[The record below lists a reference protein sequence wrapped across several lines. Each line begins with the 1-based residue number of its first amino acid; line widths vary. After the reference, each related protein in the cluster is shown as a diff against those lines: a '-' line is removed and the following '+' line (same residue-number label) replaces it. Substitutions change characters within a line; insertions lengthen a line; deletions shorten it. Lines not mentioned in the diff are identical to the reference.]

1 MSSQTPSTECTTTDS
16 LLLPRALDSLAPL
29 VAALAAVLP
38 TSLERRIAEREAA
51 HRELVA
57 QLVASH
63 ERHVADL
70 VAAHHQHVAD
80 LAAEHRR
87 HTAALE
93 HRVAALEQQ
102 LAAAVS
108 PPRTPPAD
116 LPVRRPTSHWDRLP
130 FDVRRIILIHTDVW
144 TQVQTGFVD
153 PMDLLPR
160 ERVELWAAV
169 FDADIDDNLESV
181 PFWRDLASMP
191 ATLFWHIRSQRMFH
205 HVRSLGLAGIEENLA
220 HAATKRRW
228 HNLATLDSTRDRSRV
243 QCCSAE
249 LQSTHELY
257 PLVYSQASNTIEAV
271 AAARV
276 GAIANAVLVM
286 SRYSQETNDE
296 IRINL
301 LDHAAASGRLDV
313 VQRLHEQGVPC
324 TTLAMDNAAEAGHI
338 GTVAWLSRNR
348 DEGCS
353 PNAIV
358 RAAANGHADVVA
370 YLHKHHNMGN
380 TAAVLRA
387 AIQHG
392 QLRVVEWV
400 YRGTDVRASLY
411 DLREAREA
419 GHACVAEWLL
429 ANDVLLAERARFR
442 I

>member
-1 MSSQTPSTECTTTDS
+1 MAAGCGRWAVYLSLRRSASASGWMCSMRASIADDSHEADPAAMRCRSACGTTSTS
-16 LLLPRALDSLAPL
+16 GGIL
-29 VAALAAVLP
+29 VAALPAAGGCG
-38 TSLERRIAEREAA
+38 RRAA
-51 HRELVA
+51 WP
-57 QLVASH
+57 
-63 ERHVADL
+63 D
-70 VAAHHQHVAD
+70 
-80 LAAEHRR
+80 
-87 HTAALE
+87 
-93 HRVAALEQQ
+93 
-102 LAAAVS
+102 
-108 PPRTPPAD
+108 P
-116 LPVRRPTSHWDRLP
+116 SHWDRLP

-153 PMDLLPR
+153 PVDLLPR

-228 HNLATLDSTRDRSRV
+228 HNLVTLDSTRDRSRV

-324 TTLAMDNAAEAGHI
+324 TTLAMDNAAEADQFLLNLGARQRVDL
-338 GTVAWLSRNR
+338 G
-348 DEGCS
+348 
-353 PNAIV
+353 
-358 RAAANGHADVVA
+358 
-370 YLHKHHNMGN
+370 LHVPM
-380 TAAVLRA
+380 
-387 AIQHG
+387 
-392 QLRVVEWV
+392 
-400 YRGTDVRASLY
+400 
-411 DLREAREA
+411 
-419 GHACVAEWLL
+419 
-429 ANDVLLAERARFR
+429 
-442 I
+442 